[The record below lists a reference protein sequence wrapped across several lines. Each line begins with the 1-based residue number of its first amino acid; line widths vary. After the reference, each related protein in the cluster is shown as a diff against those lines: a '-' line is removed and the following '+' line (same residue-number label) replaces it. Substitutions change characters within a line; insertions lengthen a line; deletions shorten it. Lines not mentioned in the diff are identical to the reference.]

1 MEAFHRALLDVI
13 EVAHPNMISFIQD
26 IWQVASVTDR
36 DAALTAA
43 AVPNVRPRYGYDLE
57 EDDIIY
63 TIVSNYD
70 TYPSTIDYL
79 TALSLKP
86 RALVPNRNK

>member
-26 IWQVASVTDR
+26 MWQVASVTDR

-43 AVPNVRPRYGYDLE
+43 GA
-57 EDDIIY
+57 III
-63 TIVSNYD
+63 TFFKLFD
-70 TYPSTIDYL
+70 
-79 TALSLKP
+79 
-86 RALVPNRNK
+86 